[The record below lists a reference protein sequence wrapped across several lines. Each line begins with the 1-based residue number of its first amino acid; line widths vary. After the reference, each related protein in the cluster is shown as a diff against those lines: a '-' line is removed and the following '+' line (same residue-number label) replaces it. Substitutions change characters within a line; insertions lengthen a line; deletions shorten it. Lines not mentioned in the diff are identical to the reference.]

1 MIRGKKLYD
10 SLPVWLQTLA
20 ANVVSSRNFRQKYGQ
35 VFHQTLDRLAQ
46 NEKKSRDELMH
57 DQQQALKRSLA
68 YALQHVSYYREH
80 RFSPDNLGDW
90 PILEKQTVAASP
102 EQFLSDE
109 FSPGEL
115 MELHSSGTTG
125 TPLAV
130 KFSRDYHQ
138 MEMAFRWRHKAW
150 AGVPFLSSSAY
161 ISGHPLVPASQ
172 TRPPFWRVDRVEKRL
187 LCSSYHLA
195 PQNLPAYVE
204 ALAKF
209 APDFV
214 HGYPSSL
221 YVLAQYMFEK
231 NVEKVRP
238 RAVFTASETLLDFQ
252 RTAIEAAFGAKV
264 FNWYGNTEMTC
275 NIIQCATGN
284 LHYRTDYGLLELLED
299 GTMICTGLNNLAMPM
314 IRYRVGDVAVARD
327 GVCACGCA
335 FPLIERIEGRIE
347 DYVRT
352 PDGRFV
358 GRLDHLFKDVH
369 HVREAQI
376 VQTRLDEL
384 VLRIVKADGFSSKDE
399 QIILKEARMRLG
411 DAMAIRFEF
420 VDRIERTAAG
430 KFRFI
435 VSQLPREQL
444 EFAKP

>member
-1 MIRGKKLYD
+1 MMRGKKLYD

-20 ANVVSSRNFRQKYGQ
+20 ANAVSSRNFRQKYGP
-35 VFHQTLDRLAQ
+35 VFHETLDRLTQ
-46 NEKKSRDELMH
+46 NEKKSRDELLS
-57 DQQQALKRSLA
+57 DQKQATERLLT
-68 YALQHVSYYREH
+68 YALQHVPYYREH
-80 RFSPDNLGDW
+80 EFSPDNLGDW
-90 PILEKQTVAASP
+90 PILEKRTIAAAP
-102 EQFLSDE
+102 EKFLSDQ
-109 FSPGEL
+109 FSPGDL
-115 MELHSSGTTG
+115 MELHTSGTTG
-125 TPLAV
+125 TPLV
-130 KFSRDYHQ
+130 VRFSRDYHQ

-161 ISGHPLVPASQ
+161 VSGHPVVPAGQ
-172 TRPPFWRVDRVEKRL
+172 KRPPFWRVDRVEKRL
-187 LCSSYHLA
+187 LCSSYHLS
-195 PQNLPAYVE
+195 PQNLPRYIE
-204 ALAKF
+204 ALTKF

-221 YVLAQYMFEK
+221 YVLARYMIEK
-231 NVEKVRP
+231 NAKSVRP

-252 RTAIEAAFGAKV
+252 RAAIEDAFGAKV

-275 NIIQCATGN
+275 NIVQCAAGN
-284 LHYRTDYGLLELLED
+284 LHYRTDYGVLELLND
-299 GTMICTGLNNLAMPM
+299 GTMVCTGLNSLAMPF

-327 GVCACGCA
+327 GICACGCA
-335 FPLIERIEGRIE
+335 FPLNERIEGRIE

-352 PDGRFV
+352 PDGRFI

-384 VLRIVKADGFSSKDE
+384 VLRIVKADGFGTNDE

-411 DAMAIRFEF
+411 DAMGIRFEF
-420 VDRIERTAAG
+420 VDVIDRTAAG